1 MLIMGSMK
9 DGITDKM
16 IHAGNSLVVQ
26 WLGPYILIAEGLG
39 SVSGQGTKIP
49 QAKHSATT
57 HTHPHTKVQARYQA
71 LCQTY
76 NRNLKM
82 CFPLVLNM
90 HSQQL
95 PSQERSGFPS
105 HVNYMRLV
113 SHSAPEGE
121 TDWPKLSI

>member
-39 SVSGQGTKIP
+39 SVSGQGPKIP
-49 QAKHSATT
+49 
-57 HTHPHTKVQARYQA
+57 QARYQA

-113 SHSAPEGE
+113 SHSAPERE

>member
-16 IHAGNSLVVQ
+16 VHAGNSLVLQ
-26 WLGPYILIAEGLG
+26 WLGLCALTPKSLG

-49 QAKHSATT
+49 QATFGATT
-57 HTHPHTKVQARYQA
+57 KHQKKMIQAKYQA

-82 CFPLVLNM
+82 HFPLVLNM

-95 PSQERSGFPS
+95 PSQECSGFPS

-113 SHSAPEGE
+113 SH
-121 TDWPKLSI
+121 